1 MREGV
6 GCPPSRRWLTPSSFQ
21 SPATGALL
29 RGAYRLVAG
38 VGPQHLIPSKGVRG
52 ITKEGVTFLYAGKLL
67 EETLKRA
74 LDEALPR

>member
-1 MREGV
+1 M
-6 GCPPSRRWLTPSSFQ
+6 
-21 SPATGALL
+21 
-29 RGAYRLVAG
+29 VAG

-67 EETLKRA
+67 EETLKQA